1 MTSVTAENI
10 AGAAYVAVHSHLRC
24 SFGHVKTIFDKY
36 YLSERK
42 TEAEQKLKK
51 YRDINEEE
59 ILTDT
64 AEFILQRKHSEES
77 PEHENVDK
85 SGI

>member
-1 MTSVTAENI
+1 MTSVTSGNI
-10 AGAAYVAVHSHLRC
+10 AVAAYEAVVSYLKC

-64 AEFILQRKHSEES
+64 AEFI
-77 PEHENVDK
+77 
-85 SGI
+85 

>member
-1 MTSVTAENI
+1 MIHKLCV
-10 AGAAYVAVHSHLRC
+10 VLPLRSHLKC
-24 SFGHVKTIFDKY
+24 SFGHAKTIFDKY

-64 AEFILQRKHSEES
+64 AELI
-77 PEHENVDK
+77 
-85 SGI
+85 

>member
-1 MTSVTAENI
+1 MVHERELVI
-10 AGAAYVAVHSHLRC
+10 HKLCAVLPLRSHLKC

-64 AEFILQRKHSEES
+64 AEFI
-77 PEHENVDK
+77 
-85 SGI
+85 